1 MSQLH
6 DCTAALA
13 AELHLPADC
22 MQCELQVYS
31 KAVTVPG
38 RALAGIISNLK
49 ACIDPEAFDVLHAY
63 HQLVVSHLR
72 AMSSGSSS
80 DPEVKAMQEQLS
92 DRLDSL
98 KALAGI
104 DPVS

>member
-1 MSQLH
+1 MAGA
-6 DCTAALA
+6 AALA
-13 AELHLPADC
+13 ARSHHTADC
-22 MQCELQVYS
+22 MQPDLQVHS

-38 RALAGIISNLK
+38 RALAGIITNLK
-49 ACIDPEAFDVLHAY
+49 ACIEPEAFDVLHAY

-72 AMSSGSSS
+72 AMSSGSSI

-92 DRLDSL
+92 DQLDSL

-104 DPVS
+104 DPAS

>member
-1 MSQLH
+1 MH
-6 DCTAALA
+6 
-13 AELHLPADC
+13 PA
-22 MQCELQVYS
+22 LQVYS

-49 ACIDPEAFDVLHAY
+49 ASIEADAFDVLHAY
-63 HQLVVSHLR
+63 HQMVVSHLR

-80 DPEVKAMQEQLS
+80 EPEVKAMQDQLS

-104 DPVS
+104 DKAP

>member
-6 DCTAALA
+6 DCTA
-13 AELHLPADC
+13 ESPHSADC
-22 MQCELQVYS
+22 MQSDLQVYS

-38 RALAGIISNLK
+38 RALAGIIANLK
-49 ACIDPEAFDVLHAY
+49 ANLEPEAFNVLHAY

-72 AMSSGSSS
+72 AMSSGSSG

-104 DPVS
+104 DPASQ